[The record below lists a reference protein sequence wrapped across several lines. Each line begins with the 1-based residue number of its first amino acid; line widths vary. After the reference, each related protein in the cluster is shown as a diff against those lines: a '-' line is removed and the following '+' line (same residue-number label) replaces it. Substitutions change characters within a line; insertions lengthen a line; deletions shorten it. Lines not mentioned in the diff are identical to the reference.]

1 MNADT
6 CDWSQFH
13 ATLGPCIRPA
23 GTVLTERALQFCSLP
38 AGSLVA
44 DVGCGAGGTLQYLE
58 ESGHFKLVGIDP
70 SENLLAEAGSRLAT
84 ARLLRGS
91 AEKIPCSSESFDLL
105 LCECVLSVLQDQETA
120 LDEFARVVKA
130 GGFLVISDLFD
141 NHGGGMAGLLS
152 SETLM
157 GLLTARGFMPL
168 LWEEHEQLLK
178 EFVVRMIFA
187 GHPWRCRQN
196 QAAREGKGSPNSYF
210 LLVARKGNGMDG
222 MA

>member
-1 MNADT
+1 MTPWVRASGREGR
-6 CDWSQFH
+6 CLPSERCKS
-13 ATLGPCIRPA
+13 APSPPA
-23 GTVLTERALQFCSLP
+23 
-38 AGSLVA
+38 LVA

-58 ESGHFKLVGIDP
+58 ESGYFNLVGIDL
-70 SENLLAEAGSRLAT
+70 SETLLAEAATRLAT

-91 AEKIPCSSESFDLL
+91 AEKIPCSSRSVDLL

-130 GGFLVISDLFD
+130 GGFLVISDLF
-141 NHGGGMAGLLS
+141 NKHGGGMAGLLS
-152 SETLM
+152 RETLM
-157 GLLTARGFMPL
+157 GLLTARGFTPL
-168 LWEEHEQLLK
+168 LWEEHKQLLK

-196 QAAREGKGSPNSYF
+196 QAARGGKDSPDSYF
-210 LLVARKGNGMDG
+210 LLIARKGNEMDG